1 MTHKRRFLRSNNRG
15 FNLIEGA
22 IVLAI
27 AGLVIAAVFLA
38 WDAVSTQNKIK
49 QAAESVTVVVSNIR
63 TAYASQ
69 TVISDNTGEGPF
81 TTALADAEVVPR
93 AWVRNGADNGSATG
107 NLIIN
112 PWNNFTSV
120 NRSNVGGTTG
130 DSFYVRVNGL
140 PNRATCNQLLSR
152 VFGAAQSNGLARIT
166 GSGATINITNAT
178 NVNGVTTACGTT
190 TNGVRGVAFFFM
202 LKTT

>member
-1 MTHKRRFLRSNNRG
+1 MTRQRRFLRSNNRG

-63 TAYASQ
+63 TSYAAQ

-81 TTALADAEVVPR
+81 TTALVDAEIVPR
-93 AWVRNGADNGSATG
+93 AWVSNGASVGTISG

-112 PWNNFTSV
+112 PWNNFTTV
-120 NRSNVGGTTG
+120 NRSNVGGTAG
-130 DSFYVRVNGL
+130 DSFYVRVSGI
-140 PNRATCNQLLSR
+140 PTRASCNQLLSR
-152 VFGAAQSNGLARIT
+152 VFGAAQSNGLARI
-166 GSGATINITNAT
+166 GGAATINITNAT
-178 NVNGVTTACGTT
+178 NVNDVTPACGTA
-190 TNGVRGVAFFFM
+190 TNGARGLIFFFM